1 MLFLWLSAF
10 QASTI
15 QWTFAYSKQ
24 GTTFS
29 KGMVRSEHDH
39 GDKKAKKTF
48 FPSWF
53 SILAE
58 IHFDNLLCM

>member
-48 FPSWF
+48 FPPGF
-53 SILAE
+53 L
-58 IHFDNLLCM
+58 F